1 MSAESYLILGKI
13 HLRRADREQA
23 MSAFKTAIFWDN
35 RLIDAHVALGKIF
48 LERGDCQ
55 QAKTYAASAL
65 EIDKDNVEAQGF
77 QRQAER
83 CSK

>member
-1 MSAESYLILGKI
+1 
-13 HLRRADREQA
+13 
-23 MSAFKTAIFWDN
+23 
-35 RLIDAHVALGKIF
+35 LGKIF

-55 QAKTYAASAL
+55 QARTYAASAL
-65 EIDKDNVEAQGF
+65 EIDAENAEAQGF